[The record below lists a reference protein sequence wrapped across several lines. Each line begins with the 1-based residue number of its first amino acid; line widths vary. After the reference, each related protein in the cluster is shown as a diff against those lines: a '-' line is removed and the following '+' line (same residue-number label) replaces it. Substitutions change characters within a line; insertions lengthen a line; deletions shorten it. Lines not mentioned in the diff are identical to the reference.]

1 MCRVNDKARVIRIS
15 QCLVDAQAVFHGA
28 FRHAITSHTG
38 SGKGERI
45 SWQVKSTGRAEA
57 VLAHKCEHEALFL
70 VFMSVSGAAQGA
82 SGCHLLPIA

>member
-1 MCRVNDKARVIRIS
+1 MDV
-15 QCLVDAQAVFHGA
+15 QAVFYGLA

-45 SWQVKSTGRAEA
+45 SWQLQLAGRAEA
-57 VLAHKCEHEALFL
+57 VSAHKCERQALFL
-70 VFMSVSGAAQGA
+70 VFMSVSGAAKGA